1 MSVPL
6 LEVMERPNAY
16 FPPWALVSDAWT
28 RVPPGRCGTNLYGLD
43 DCPLPTWSSVSLFPR
58 HKCHGHVWAWH
69 GHALT
74 YNEKWTWL
82 YFIFRGILGR
92 STLPLSLL
100 FSFMGFL
107 TLSAP
112 CSFAPRCLFSLA
124 GSCYVVQQSFKLA
137 IPSLQSPA
145 YSDCWC
151 TVHHTVA
158 GLSEGFCCC
167 HCVLL
172 F

>member
-1 MSVPL
+1 MTTL
-6 LEVMERPNAY
+6 CL
-16 FPPWALVSDAWT
+16 
-28 RVPPGRCGTNLYGLD
+28 PG
-43 DCPLPTWSSVSLFPR
+43 PLFPSSLGTGVMGMS
-58 HKCHGHVWAWH
+58 GHDH

-82 YFIFRGILGR
+82 YFIFRSILGR

-100 FSFMGFL
+100 FSFMVFL

-112 CSFAPRCLFSLA
+112 CSFSPRCLFSLA

-137 IPSLQSPA
+137 IPSLQSPT

-167 HCVLL
+167 HCIL
-172 F
+172 FILIRNL